1 MNIEDKIEN
10 LGEVVI
16 EFRSGLKSIRKLI
29 REQKKARRS
38 LERCHH
44 SNKVTVSF
52 SNAFILLNLTFKVL
66 KTF

>member
-16 EFRSGLKSIRKLI
+16 ELRSGLKSIRKLI

-52 SNAFILLNLTFKVL
+52 
-66 KTF
+66 